1 MTTLQEKTAS
11 TRQLCISALQS
22 PPLDKIVAA
31 FKQAGIGAP
40 ESMNILRSVLSSKKR
55 KDSLFSN
62 LSQVTQHFD
71 LASNANDT
79 VIISRVLLLQS
90 ALANLDRLEHLPVV
104 SSVQSMFCDE
114 FKFFAQPSDRGLHWF
129 QPDCYAFEAFSKIAL
144 LERFPAGQ
152 FDWEVSGFP
161 RSWLPKVLLS
171 DLPRVS
177 HFIATKLKGFAPC
190 FYPHMP
196 IRSPGMLL
204 ERECLRAWHRIARS
218 VEMQPHI
225 KGLVVASW
233 YHSPDTFKVSP
244 HLSFMNKPFIESGA
258 LITTMGSAPE
268 DSGFLT
274 GSPSRRKLYE
284 SGQFKPTYG
293 LILWSRDQML
303 RWANNHPELSHY

>member
-1 MTTLQEKTAS
+1 MMNLQEKIAS
-11 TRQLCISALQS
+11 TRELCISALQT
-22 PPLDKIVAA
+22 PPLDTIAA
-31 FKQAGIGAP
+31 NFRRAGIGGS
-40 ESMNILRSVLSSKKR
+40 ESMNVLRSVLRSKNR
-55 KDSLFSN
+55 KDSLFSA
-62 LSQVTQHFD
+62 LHQVGAHLD
-71 LASNANDT
+71 LASNDPVT
-79 VIISRVLLLQS
+79 LSRVLLLQA

-114 FKFFAQPSDRGLHWF
+114 FKFFAHPSDRGLHWF
-129 QPDCYAFEAFSKIAL
+129 QPECYAFEAFSKIAL

-152 FDWEVSGFP
+152 FDWEISGFP
-161 RSWLPKVLLS
+161 RSWLPKVPLS
-171 DLPRVS
+171 ELPRVS

-258 LITTMGSAPE
+258 LITTMGPAPE

-293 LILWSRDQML
+293 LVLWSRDQML
-303 RWANNHPELSHY
+303 HWANNHPELGQY